1 MTIKEFCKQGYSI
14 TATET
19 VQEIRTINLK
29 DFQNHKS
36 LEDCDCR
43 VDEYTPTNNPIIYDI
58 FEPEGNQITPYETEN
73 GLTSEKAVHKFIENL
88 SERND

>member
-19 VQEIRTINLK
+19 VQETRTINLK
-29 DFQNHKS
+29 DFQNHKP
-36 LEDCDCR
+36 LEDCDYR

-58 FEPEGNQITPYETEN
+58 FEPDGNQITPYETEN
-73 GLTSEKAVHKFIENL
+73 GLTSEKAVRKFIENL
-88 SERND
+88 PERND